1 MSNETP
7 QHPHPLFPVYTCV
20 VLQAKAHTVHVFVW
34 SSKGQLLCR
43 KDVSWEPR
51 GQPQV
56 GRGSGLTDKWHSPT
70 VSGQEEQSRDR
81 NQGHPQLSDHQ
92 ANL

>member
-1 MSNETP
+1 MYLQKCPSTPAPLFKMFASIKRIQGLMSNETP

-43 KDVSWEPR
+43 KDVS
-51 GQPQV
+51 
-56 GRGSGLTDKWHSPT
+56 
-70 VSGQEEQSRDR
+70 
-81 NQGHPQLSDHQ
+81 
-92 ANL
+92 